1 MRVLFISVA
10 YKVKYFPTV
19 KRIPDALWNEAR
31 LLILPLE
38 KSNNFIGR
46 PAAVV
51 SFRKV
56 FYGIVYVL
64 ECLKNWMLMPMEDRC
79 CQRSIIQVQHVIEDF
94 SNGQYK
100 LFERLW
106 TRLAKKSV

>member
-19 KRIPDALWNEAR
+19 KRIPEALWNEAR
-31 LLILPLE
+31 LLITPSE
-38 KSNNFIGR
+38 KSNNSIGR

-56 FYGIVYVL
+56 FDGIVYVL
-64 ECLKNWMLMPMEDRC
+64 VCLKNWC
-79 CQRSIIQVQHVIEDF
+79 
-94 SNGQYK
+94 
-100 LFERLW
+100 
-106 TRLAKKSV
+106 